1 MIAQNGDRK
10 NSINAN
16 RSILYLQFARPPEVA
31 PEGDIGYAS
40 GAVPK
45 VSPEHLAARRRG
57 ILKAAFRCFSRQGL
71 HATTMRDI
79 CRAAN
84 LSPGAIYSYFAGKQ
98 AIVEALARDSR
109 ERIVAFLDAVPEAA
123 DPHETVGRKLAAL
136 LAALETPEAADR
148 IRLDVA
154 LWAEA
159 LREPSVRE
167 LFGEATDG
175 LVASLAGGLEG
186 VGAEEAEALGRVVLA
201 LFEGLA
207 LQKAVDP
214 GADLSAAAAVAGRIL
229 RRPGPP

>member
-1 MIAQNGDRK
+1 M
-10 NSINAN
+10 
-16 RSILYLQFARPPEVA
+16 LYSHLHSPPEVA
-31 PEGDIGYAS
+31 PERDIRYAS

-45 VSPEHLAARRRG
+45 VSAEHLAARRGG

-84 LSPGAIYSYFAGKQ
+84 LSPGAIYSYFESKQ

-109 ERIVAFLDAVPEAA
+109 ERIVAFLDSVPAGA
-123 DPHETVGRKLAAL
+123 DPRETVGLKLEAL
-136 LAALETPEAADR
+136 ISALETPEAADR

-167 LFGEATDG
+167 LFGDATDG

-214 GADLSAAAAVAGRIL
+214 GADLSAAAAVARRIL
-229 RRPGPP
+229 RRP